1 MKEKLDHGQWL
12 PWLKGEFGWSV
23 DTAQRFMRVSGLVKN
38 RTLRNLNMDISAL
51 YLISAPSTP
60 EPVQREVIERVKR
73 GEPRNSQKYILPKL

>member
-38 RTLRNLNMDISAL
+38 RTLRDLNMDVSAL
-51 YLISAPSTP
+51 YLILGPQHARTSPARSDRTR
-60 EPVQREVIERVKR
+60 QTR
-73 GEPRNSQKYILPKL
+73 